1 MTFHSPIRLRTALA
15 IVCGI
20 GIAAGVAISPAQAS
34 MWDKKTVLT
43 VNETVQIRDT
53 VLEPGQYVLKLY
65 DSQSDRHTVQIFN
78 RDETHIINTVLAIPT
93 ERLRA
98 AGHTEFTFWET
109 PPGTNRALRTWFYPG
124 DTIGQ
129 EFPYPKHLQQVTM
142 LTSSATEMAMA
153 APAPEPVMAEPQ
165 PQPPAQSDVAEQPAQ
180 PESETVTPEATPE
193 PAPEQQPAEVAQ
205 NTAPPPAETPAQSTP
220 NQPAQLPTT
229 GSPYPAIG
237 LAGGLLL
244 GLAGLL
250 RLKRLA

>member
-165 PQPPAQSDVAEQPAQ
+165 PC
-180 PESETVTPEATPE
+180 
-193 PAPEQQPAEVAQ
+193 
-205 NTAPPPAETPAQSTP
+205 
-220 NQPAQLPTT
+220 
-229 GSPYPAIG
+229 
-237 LAGGLLL
+237 LLYTS
-244 GLAGLL
+244 
-250 RLKRLA
+250 RCV